1 MPRYRR
7 FFEAWDE
14 HPQRDLLD
22 THKRKY
28 GRERSQGWRFVR
40 GLHEDG
46 WGEYRQRPTDPRD
59 GREGRDT
66 VAAAIAA
73 AGSTVDHGPHQ
84 V

>member
-1 MPRYRR
+1 MLRPSDNG
-7 FFEAWDE
+7 AAVD
-14 HPQRDLLD
+14 DL
-22 THKRKY
+22 
-28 GRERSQGWRFVR
+28 G
-40 GLHEDG
+40 
-46 WGEYRQRPTDPRD
+46 RPTDPRD